1 MPRADRFFKNDLKY
15 FEYMTIESLKE
26 TIQKW
31 GAPSPPPKS
40 KKADLIKILNK
51 FVKKNEI
58 NIRSYN
64 RIEIKVKNGSAW
76 YETRAYKDDRLFEK
90 IDTLETYI
98 LKPRCG
104 RPSFILKYDTT
115 TGHWTKRLNMN
126 ITNNEPIELKG
137 DRFVWMTSYY
147 NELREIAL
155 YLELRNAFMSS
166 LLFEE
171 FLNKDIVNYIRY
183 LL

>member
-1 MPRADRFFKNDLKY
+1 
-15 FEYMTIESLKE
+15 MTVESLKE

-90 IDTLETYI
+90 IDTPETYI

-104 RPSFILKYDTT
+104 RPSFILKYDTI
-115 TGHWTKRLNMN
+115 TGYWTRRLNMN
-126 ITNNEPIELKG
+126 ITNNEPTELKG
-137 DRFVWMTSYY
+137 NHHFTVTKYY
-147 NELREIAL
+147 NDLREIAL
-155 YLELRNAFMSS
+155 YLEWRNAFMNSV
-166 LLFEE
+166 LFEE
-171 FLNKDIVNYIRY
+171 PLCKAVIGYIRSF
-183 LL
+183 L